1 MPDRRLIGG
10 AAVLVVLLAGAAAAQ
25 TADPPL
31 GVLLGEAPRTHEL
44 MRRYGCAGCHEIPG
58 VAAARGQ
65 VGPSLEGLSLGIYLG
80 GVVRNTREGL
90 VNWIVDPRA
99 LAPHT
104 AMPNTGIS
112 RQEAQEIAD
121 YLDR

>member
-1 MPDRRLIGG
+1 MPDRFIAS
-10 AAVLVVLLAGAAAAQ
+10 AAVLALLLAGAAVALTAA
-25 TADPPL
+25 P
-31 GVLLGEAPRTHEL
+31 LLGETPRTHEL

-58 VAAARGQ
+58 VAAARGL
-65 VGPSLEGLSLGIYLG
+65 VGPSLEDLAGRIYLG

-104 AMPNTGIS
+104 AMPTTGIS
-112 RQEAQEIAD
+112 REEAQEIVD
-121 YLDR
+121 YLHR